1 MKKEMTWTWPI
12 SSYIFLG
19 GLGGGIAIVSA
30 VADIFWGL
38 GGIFA
43 MGPFIAA
50 VIIALASGLLVF
62 ELGRPLR
69 FWRVMVTKKLSEM
82 TFGAWMLTLLMIA
95 GLVYSSCW
103 LTLLPWYGL
112 AGLRHA
118 FAWICLILGIGVALY
133 TGVFLGT
140 MKSRPFWNGPALPV
154 LFLIL
159 SLSTGLAAQILI
171 VSIWPWGGSTSQA
184 ADITPLL
191 GVANIGF
198 FVIEGII
205 LFVYVFMMR
214 ASVTVRASGPAA
226 SWLSGSRALIFW
238 VGAVIAGILVPILLY
253 GLRVPATVITA
264 ALFVLA
270 GGAILRFLVVYTQDR
285 IMLPGEEEFRY
296 WLPKGDEKFLSSWKE
311 RQETAQIKR
320 R

>member
-198 FVIEGII
+198 
-205 LFVYVFMMR
+205 L
-214 ASVTVRASGPAA
+214 VTRGNHPVRLCLYDACIRNRSRFR
-226 SWLSGSRALIFW
+226 SGSKLAKRKQGIDFLGRSRNCRNSCADI
-238 VGAVIAGILVPILLY
+238 VIW
-253 GLRVPATVITA
+253 
-264 ALFVLA
+264 LA
-270 GGAILRFLVVYTQDR
+270 GSGYSHNSSLICSCRRSYPPVPCRLYTRSDNVTRRGR
-285 IMLPGEEEFRY
+285 IPL
-296 WLPKGDEKFLSSWKE
+296 LATKG
-311 RQETAQIKR
+311 
-320 R
+320 